1 MRHRADRR
9 AEVLS
14 RSRRRDGPP
23 GPIIVGCAVRD
34 RRLSFLWGAGTAN
47 GADAFAG
54 KTGRAA
60 AEGGQSRDAAD
71 GFVALMIDGERQG
84 VLLYWPSSTNSYRTI
99 EKSQLFL
106 GRVNQCFILR
116 RLRKVRDFEEHR
128 ADHRAHF
135 R

>member
-1 MRHRADRR
+1 MDLLVPSLWIAPSWTAVFRFFGGPA
-9 AEVLS
+9 
-14 RSRRRDGPP
+14 RRD
-23 GPIIVGCAVRD
+23 
-34 RRLSFLWGAGTAN
+34 

-54 KTGRAA
+54 RTGRAA
-60 AEGGQSRDAAD
+60 AEGGRSRDDAD
-71 GFVALMIDGERQG
+71 GFVASMIDGGRRG

-99 EKSQLFL
+99 QKSQLFL

-128 ADHRAHF
+128 AGHRAHF